1 MRNAGQA
8 YSGGRP
14 VHVVDGNRTPFLNYV
29 GKPGSF
35 RSSNLAVPS
44 GKALLADR
52 HVSRFSPEAG
62 WRDLI
67 QSQG

>member
-1 MRNAGQA
+1 MCNAGQA
-8 YSGGRP
+8 CSGGRP
-14 VHVVDGNRTPFLNYV
+14 VHVVDVNRTPFLNYV

-35 RSSNLAVPS
+35 RASNLSMPT
-44 GKALLADR
+44 GKAPLADR